1 MPQPKRVEVDVL
13 GRTLSL
19 SNLDKVLYPAAGFT
33 KGQVIDYYTRVAPYV
48 LPHLEGRALT
58 LKRYP
63 NGVDGQFFYEKNAPS
78 HRPEWVRTA
87 TVPIVSSSSCANPYG
102 SDYIAS
108 DMVCAGYTSGGVDT
122 CQGDSGGPLLV
133 GGVLAGITSWGEG
146 CAAAGHPGVYT
157 RLTTFSSL
165 VTAQVNS

>member
-63 NGVDGQFFYEKNAPS
+63 NGVEAQFFYEKNAPS
-78 HRPEWVRTA
+78 HRPAWVRTA
-87 TVPIVSSSSCANPYG
+87 TV
-102 SDYIAS
+102 
-108 DMVCAGYTSGGVDT
+108 
-122 CQGDSGGPLLV
+122 
-133 GGVLAGITSWGEG
+133 
-146 CAAAGHPGVYT
+146 
-157 RLTTFSSL
+157 
-165 VTAQVNS
+165 